1 MIPGLLPDARGIRQ
15 RHSNPLRDKMS
26 LPEKLNAKNVALA
39 LVAALTFAAAAP
51 ASAQDF
57 PNREIKVIITFAAGG
72 PTDLIGRLVA
82 EHMGR
87 ALNQR
92 MIVENRQG
100 ANGATATRSVARGAA
115 DGYTILLNA
124 SNMGTNI
131 IGMKDPG
138 YTWDDFT
145 MVGGISY
152 TPFTMMV
159 NTASSRAK
167 NLKEFVAYAK
177 ANPGKLK
184 FASLGPQSLNNLL
197 PQRLGMLAKIDWQEV
212 PYRSGAQVVPDLLN
226 GTVDAYFGLLS
237 TGMSVFGRPD
247 IEVMGTSEP
256 ARNKL
261 LPTVPT
267 FAEQGFPEINDYS
280 VQGLWVAKDTPKAVV
295 EKLRSALNEAKKSP
309 EFQAAV
315 EKTGN
320 LIFTESHEKF
330 DALIKKLTDQVAA
343 DFKRLGIQPE

>member
-1 MIPGLLPDARGIRQ
+1 MRPFRR
-15 RHSNPLRDKMS
+15 
-26 LPEKLNAKNVALA
+26 LNVTVCA
-39 LVAALTFAAAAP
+39 FAAVLGLASAP
-51 ASAQDF
+51 AVHAQDF
-57 PNREIKVIITFAAGG
+57 PNREMKLIITYAAGG

-82 EHMGR
+82 EHMGK

-92 MIVENRQG
+92 MIVENRAG

-131 IGMKDPG
+131 IGMKEPG

-145 MVGGISY
+145 MIGGISY

-159 NTASSRAK
+159 NTTSSKAK
-167 NLKEFVAYAK
+167 TLKELVAFAK
-177 ANPGKLK
+177 ANPGKLR

-197 PQRLGMLAKIDWQEV
+197 PQRLGMVAGIDWHEV
-212 PYRSGAQVVPDLLN
+212 PYRSGAQVIPDLLN
-226 GTVDAYFGLLS
+226 GTVDVYFGLLS
-237 TGMSVFGRPD
+237 TGVSVFGREN

-256 ARNKL
+256 QRSKL
-261 LPTVPT
+261 LPTVAT

-280 VQGLWVAKDTPKAVV
+280 VQGLWVPKDTPKPVV
-295 EKLRSALNEAKKSP
+295 DKLRAALEEAKKSP

-320 LIFTESHEKF
+320 LIFTEDHQKF
-330 DALIKKLTDQVAA
+330 DALIRKLTDQVAG
-343 DFKRLGIQPE
+343 DFKRIGIQPE

>member
-1 MIPGLLPDARGIRQ
+1 
-15 RHSNPLRDKMS
+15 MS
-26 LPEKLNAKNVALA
+26 FLDRLNAKRRAFAMMATLMLA
-39 LVAALTFAAAAP
+39 ATTQ

-57 PNREIKVIITFAAGG
+57 PNREIKVVVTYAAGG
-72 PTDLIGRLVA
+72 PTDIIGRLIA

-92 MIVENRQG
+92 MLVENRAG
-100 ANGATATRSVARGAA
+100 ANGATATRSIARGAA

-138 YTWDDFT
+138 YDWSDFT
-145 MVGGISY
+145 LVGGISY
-152 TPFTMMV
+152 SPFVMMT
-159 NTASSRAK
+159 NTTSSKAK
-167 NLKEFVAYAK
+167 TLKDFVTFAK

-197 PQRLGMLAKIDWQEV
+197 PRRFGMVAGLDWQEV

-226 GTVDAYFGLLS
+226 GTMDVYFGLLS
-237 TGMSVFGRPD
+237 TGVAVFGRPD

-256 ARNKL
+256 TRSKL

-267 FAEQGFPEINDYS
+267 FAEQGYPQINDYS
-280 VQGLWVAKDTPKAVV
+280 VNGFWVPKDTPKAVV
-295 EKLRSALNEAKKSP
+295 EKLRAALEEAKKSP
-309 EFQAAV
+309 EFQAQV

-320 LIFTESHEKF
+320 LIYTDTHEKF
-330 DALIKKLTDQVAA
+330 DPLIRNMTDQVAA